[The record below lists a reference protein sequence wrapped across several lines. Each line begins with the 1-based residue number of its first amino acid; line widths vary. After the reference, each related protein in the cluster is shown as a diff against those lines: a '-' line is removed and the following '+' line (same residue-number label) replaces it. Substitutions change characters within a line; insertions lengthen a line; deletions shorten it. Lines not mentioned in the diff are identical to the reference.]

1 MWAYLLRRL
10 GYTLL
15 TLWGLT
21 LITFV
26 LTRVV
31 PGDPARIAAGPQAR
45 QEQVEQVRR
54 MYGLDKPLW
63 VQYGIYMANLL
74 RGDFG
79 KSLWSKRPVIDDLK
93 AYFLPTMELG
103 LAAGLMFFCLG
114 VPLGILSAVYRNTP
128 LDHLARLFALAGV
141 SLPVFIFGL
150 VLQLIFYKVL
160 GWFPAGGRID
170 PFIPSPQHITGFYIL
185 DSLLTGNWRA
195 LASSLHHIF
204 LPAVTLA
211 YGSLAVVSRMTRASL
226 LEVLGQDYIRTA
238 RAKGLAEHRV
248 LLGHALRNALVPIL
262 TITGLQIGSLLGGV
276 LLVEIIFSWPG
287 LGTYAYTAVTVLDV
301 NAIMA
306 ITLVT
311 GLIYTGVNLVVD
323 LLYTVVDP
331 RIRYR

>member
-1 MWAYLLRRL
+1 MGAYLLRRL
-10 GYTLL
+10 GYTIL

-45 QEQVEQVRR
+45 QEQVEQVRK

-63 VQYGIYMANLL
+63 VQYGIYIKNLL

-79 KSLWSKRPVIDDLK
+79 RSLWSKRPVIEDLK
-93 AYFLPTMELG
+93 AYFIPTMELG
-103 LAAGLMFFCLG
+103 LIAGMIFFFLG
-114 VPLGILSAVYRNTP
+114 VPLGILSAVYRNNT
-128 LDHLARLFALAGV
+128 LDHVSRLFALVGV
-141 SLPVFIFGL
+141 SFPVFIFGL
-150 VLQLIFYKVL
+150 ILQLVFYKLL

-170 PFIPSPQHITGFYIL
+170 PFISPPRHITGFYIL
-185 DSLLTGNWRA
+185 DSFITRNWSTLL
-195 LASSLHHIF
+195 SSLHHIF

-211 YGSLAVVSRMTRASL
+211 YGSLAVVSRMTRASM
-226 LEVLGQDYIRTA
+226 LEVLGLDYIRTA
-238 RAKGLAEHRV
+238 RAKGLAERV
-248 LLGHALRNALVPIL
+248 VLIKHALRNALIPIL
-262 TITGLQIGSLLGGV
+262 TVTGLQIGSLLGGV

-311 GLIYTGVNLVVD
+311 GLLYTGVNLVVD
-323 LLYTVVDP
+323 ILYTLVDP

>member
-1 MWAYLLRRL
+1 MTYLLRRL
-10 GYTLL
+10 GYTVL

-21 LITFV
+21 LITFI

-31 PGDPARIAAGPQAR
+31 PGDPARTAAGPQAR
-45 QEQVEQVRR
+45 QEQIEQVRK

-63 VQYGIYMANLL
+63 IQYGIYMRNLI

-79 KSLWSKRPVIDDLK
+79 KSLWSKRPVIEDLK
-93 AYFLPTMELG
+93 AYFIPTMELG

-114 VPLGILSAVYRNTP
+114 VPLGILSAVYRNRL
-128 LDHLARLFALAGV
+128 LDHFLRFFSLVGV
-141 SLPVFIFGL
+141 SFPVFILGL
-150 VLQLIFYKVL
+150 VLQLVFYKLL
-160 GWFPAGGRID
+160 GWFPANGRID
-170 PFIPSPQHITGFYIL
+170 PFIGPPRNITGFYVL
-185 DSLLTGNWRA
+185 DSLLAGNWRS
-195 LASSLHHIF
+195 LLSSLHHLF

-226 LEVLGQDYIRTA
+226 LEVLSQDYVRTA
-238 RAKGLAEHRV
+238 RAKGLVERAV
-248 LLGHALRNALVPIL
+248 LLKHALRNALIPIL

-276 LLVEIIFSWPG
+276 VLVEIIFSWPG

-306 ITLVT
+306 ITIVT
-311 GLIYTGVNLVVD
+311 GILYAGINLIVD